1 MGAACQQEEL
11 SAQWRQRGLGSV
23 GREGLGGQ
31 VPGEQ
36 SGRRWKGRGPGPWEE
51 GQERG
56 WPGTGSW
63 AGEAAGGKLRGR
75 ELGADIEVLCLWGW
89 GVRCE

>member
-1 MGAACQQEEL
+1 MGC
-11 SAQWRQRGLGSV
+11 
-23 GREGLGGQ
+23 
-31 VPGEQ
+31 EQ
-36 SGRRWKGRGPGPWEE
+36 SGRRWKGRRLGPWEE

-56 WPGTGSW
+56 RPGTGSW

-75 ELGADIEVLCLWGW
+75 EVGADIEVLRLWGW